1 MEKKKYYVSLTTG
14 EVSQIRYQNND
25 DFIIY
30 ATDAEA
36 RQLRNKFD
44 SMDNANLRSFV
55 RAHIPIVPYH
65 HDQSNDDYDSA
76 MEEALQMIYKLGDDT
91 TKENIHSMGVL
102 DDPKLH

>member
-1 MEKKKYYVSLTTG
+1 MEKKKYYVSLATG
-14 EVSQIRYQNND
+14 EVSQIPYQNND

-30 ATDAEA
+30 ATDEEV

-44 SMDNANLRSFV
+44 SMDDANLRSFV

-76 MEEALQMIYKLGDDT
+76 MYEALQMIYKLGDDE

-102 DDPKLH
+102 DQPHF